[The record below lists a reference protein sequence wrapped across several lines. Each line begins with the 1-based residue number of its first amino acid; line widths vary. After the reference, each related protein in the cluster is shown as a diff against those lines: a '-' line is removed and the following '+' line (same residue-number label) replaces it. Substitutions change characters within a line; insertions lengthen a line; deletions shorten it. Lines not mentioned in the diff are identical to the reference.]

1 MPTGGRAL
9 RNVDA
14 KNIEESLKKSKQD
27 LRLERQRRIK
37 EEEKANLLQKS
48 LRTAEEKVLA
58 SIEYRAKGI
67 SEAKRSAESQL
78 QALTASVE
86 DWKGRWSEERAVK
99 MELLREREVSRRAEE
114 DLTQSM
120 MQRAS
125 EKQQLLGLLQNK
137 DREIDSY
144 KRRGTL
150 KSTTATAA
158 STSSRS
164 PGRSV
169 QPASFSPQNPSG
181 LALSDRVLRASMSA
195 ASAAATAIAAEAHS
209 PATSARATKLSMSPP
224 PPPDSI
230 PTASAT
236 SAAFKPLSSS
246 NGRPKVAFGTDFFS
260 DSASAGALT
269 KPSRAVGSPPPSSSS
284 RGESGPS
291 MPRCNPE
298 SFNPEDSGY
307 GSQTPSPPTVP
318 HALYTG
324 KEHHMSNY
332 LYSGATA
339 HSTGGNVSRSRS
351 RVGGTVSRETLAQRS
366 QRAVQGH
373 KERME
378 KKRLEKEAQ
387 EMKKNQ
393 LW

>member
-1 MPTGGRAL
+1 
-9 RNVDA
+9 
-14 KNIEESLKKSKQD
+14 
-27 LRLERQRRIK
+27 
-37 EEEKANLLQKS
+37 
-48 LRTAEEKVLA
+48 
-58 SIEYRAKGI
+58 
-67 SEAKRSAESQL
+67 
-78 QALTASVE
+78 
-86 DWKGRWSEERAVK
+86 

-150 KSTTATAA
+150 QSTTATAA

-181 LALSDRVLRASMSA
+181 LALSDRVLRASMSLPLLQPLLSLQCNTPLQVPELLSLDVT
-195 ASAAATAIAAEAHS
+195 ASS
-209 PATSARATKLSMSPP
+209 RQY
-224 PPPDSI
+224 PDSFCDA
-230 PTASAT
+230 P
-236 SAAFKPLSSS
+236 AFCSC
-246 NGRPKVAFGTDFFS
+246 RPVTVAPRWHWHRLLS